1 METALEEFY
10 CEEQHRAGE
19 SRREEE
25 RGGYSQVGITWM
37 MQRDD
42 TPLRNSLTDAGE
54 GRMKQRDRTEEK
66 VRLLF
71 QDDKKKRETEGSS
84 EDEEKMRRDLKET
97 TGGRNTSEEP

>member
-1 METALEEFY
+1 MKSST
-10 CEEQHRAGE
+10 EQEIAGE

-54 GRMKQRDRTEEK
+54 GRMKQR
-66 VRLLF
+66 
-71 QDDKKKRETEGSS
+71 QDGGESETPVP
-84 EDEEKMRRDLKET
+84 R
-97 TGGRNTSEEP
+97 